1 MSGMPS
7 KVVLP
12 PERTQA
18 EADGV
23 TSREGHP
30 TPSLHLAEEKAEGA
44 DEQLRQRVRSLRL
57 PDQSGSDGSRL
68 RWLPW
73 ILCLALL
80 GSTAALGYL
89 RYIDKTTVATTS
101 DAPVQQPEGVAH
113 QIAATK
119 SPADSQASSG
129 GVALEW
135 TGYIIPAHQILVS
148 PKVNGMVV
156 TLRITESQRVKKGEV
171 LAELEDTEFRAGRDG
186 TRASLE
192 SAKQNLAELE
202 RGYRPEEVEEARA
215 ELAESQAQ
223 LVQLDADHKRASELL
238 TKKVLS
244 RESYDSAL
252 SKFQAMERRV
262 QRLKLALKLMEE
274 GPRIERIKAA
284 RAQVAQAEA
293 EVAKA
298 EWRLDNC
305 IIRAPI
311 SGTIL
316 KKNAEE
322 GSLVN
327 PIAMQGFFSLCEM
340 ADLSDLEVELSI
352 QERDI
357 SKVSKDQKCRIQ
369 AKAYPDRIYEGY
381 VSRLMPTADRAKG
394 AIPVRVK
401 VKVPA
406 EEEGVYLKPQMEAMV
421 SFLK

>member
-1 MSGMPS
+1 MPEHRP
-7 KVVLP
+7 VP
-12 PERTQA
+12 N
-18 EADGV
+18 
-23 TSREGHP
+23 
-30 TPSLHLAEEKAEGA
+30 LHLADEKPDDA

-57 PDQSGSDGSRL
+57 PEESDPDGRGL
-68 RWLPW
+68 RWLRW
-73 ILCLALL
+73 LVGLVLL
-80 GSTAALGYL
+80 GGNVALGYL
-89 RYIDKTTVATTS
+89 LYVSKTTVVV
-101 DAPVQQPEGVAH
+101 APVAPTEREKTTAPAPSRVTKAP
-113 QIAATK
+113 AAT
-119 SPADSQASSG
+119 QATSG
-129 GVALEW
+129 QVALEW

-156 TLRITESQRVKKGEV
+156 KLRITESQRVKKGEV
-171 LAELEDTEFRAGRDG
+171 LAELEDTEFRADRD
-186 TRASLE
+186 RAKALLE
-192 SAKQNLAELE
+192 SARQNLAELE
-202 RGYRPEEVEEARA
+202 RGFRPEEIDQARA

-238 TKKVLS
+238 VKKVLS
-244 RESYDSAL
+244 REAYDSAL
-252 SKFQAMERRV
+252 SKYQAMERRV
-262 QRLKLALKLMEE
+262 QRLTFALKLMEE
-274 GPRIERIKAA
+274 GPRIERIKVA

-305 IIRAPI
+305 TIRAPI

-357 SKVSKDQKCRIQ
+357 HLVTKDQRCRIH
-369 AKAYPDRIYEGY
+369 AKAFPDRIYEGY

-421 SFLK
+421 SFLKQ